1 MMPGND
7 KNVTISVNSIDQT
20 VPHEKLSYDQVVEFV
35 FPGGSSSG
43 AVYII
48 KYSRGEGDKEKHV
61 LERNDEVMVSNGM
74 RFRVS
79 PTGES

>member
-1 MMPGND
+1 MPSD
-7 KNVTISVNSIDQT
+7 KTVTISVNSVDQT
-20 VPHEKLSYDQVVEFV
+20 VPHEKISYAQVVEFA
-35 FPGGSSSG
+35 FPSGSSSG

-48 KYSRGEGDKEKHV
+48 KYSRGEGDNAKHV
-61 LERNDEVMVSNGM
+61 LEHNDEVMVSNGM